1 MVNHI
6 SQWVVARLLLCV
18 DTTRYY
24 QRTFFDRMMRI
35 VPSIAV
41 EAVALRWSTRGKAEI
56 FLTQRAADESYA
68 GLWHT
73 PGSLLR
79 NGETPED
86 AFVRL
91 EEREFQVPIASK
103 TFVTD
108 VYWDEPRGWID
119 SRVYVVELADD
130 PTTLQTSK
138 YQGKWFSVDAL
149 PEHTIPEHK
158 TRILPAAIEYFCKK
172 RYDSH
177 LSSS

>member
-6 SQWVVARLLLCV
+6 SQWVIARLLLCV

-41 EAVALRWSTRGKAEI
+41 EAVALRWNAQGEAEI

-79 NGETPED
+79 NGETSD
-86 AFVRL
+86 DVFARL
-91 EEREFQVPIASK
+91 EEREFQVLIASK
-103 TFVTD
+103 TFVAD
-108 VYWDEPRGWID
+108 VYWAEPRGWID
-119 SRVYVVELADD
+119 SRVYVVELAED

-138 YQGKWFSVDAL
+138 YRGKWFPVDAL
-149 PEHTIPEHK
+149 PEHTIPEHT
-158 TRILPAAIEYFCKK
+158 TRILPVAIEHFCKK
-172 RYDSH
+172 SHDTH